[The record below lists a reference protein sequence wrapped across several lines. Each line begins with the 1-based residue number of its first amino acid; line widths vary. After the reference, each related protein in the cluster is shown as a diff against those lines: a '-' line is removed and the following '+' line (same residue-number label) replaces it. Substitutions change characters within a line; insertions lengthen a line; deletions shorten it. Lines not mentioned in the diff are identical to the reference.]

1 MQIDQQRTGGPGMS
15 RFDGRVIVV
24 TGGSRGV
31 GRGLALRLAA
41 QGASVAVNYR
51 RDEEAAA
58 EVVDQ
63 IRHAGGSAAAY
74 LAAIDDTEAVLQ
86 MVDAVRKDLGP
97 VSGVISNAG
106 TASKGRT
113 VADSTMEDFQRQLD
127 VHALGPINL
136 IRAVLPDLRAAVRG
150 DIVMISSNTV
160 CAAPP
165 SAAPY
170 TMAKAAME
178 TTVLT
183 IAREEREN
191 GIHANIVAPGLVMTE
206 MGRRLVQA
214 TSNGTIDDLDSTA
227 PFGRVCR
234 PEDVANMVSFL
245 MSDEAGYITGQRI
258 MVDGGGP
265 APKIY

>member
-1 MQIDQQRTGGPGMS
+1 MS
-15 RFDGRVIVV
+15 NFDGRVIVV

-31 GRGLALRLAA
+31 GRGIALRLAA
-41 QGASVAVNYR
+41 QGASVAINYR
-51 RDEEAAA
+51 RDGDAAA
-58 EVVDQ
+58 EVVHQ
-63 IRHAGGSAAAY
+63 IKQSGGSAAAY
-74 LAAIDDTEAVLQ
+74 LAPIDDSAAVLQ
-86 MVDAVRKDLGP
+86 MVDAIREELGP
-97 VSGVISNAG
+97 VSGVVSNAG
-106 TASKGRT
+106 SASKGRI
-113 VADSTMEDFQRQLD
+113 VADSPIDDFQRQLD
-127 VHALGPINL
+127 VHALGPIAL
-136 IRAVLPDLRAAVRG
+136 IRAVLPDLRTAVRG
-150 DIVMISSNTV
+150 DVVMISSNTV
-160 CAAPP
+160 STAPP
-165 SAAPY
+165 SGAPY

-214 TSNGTIDDLDSTA
+214 TSDGTIEDLETTA

-234 PEDVANMVSFL
+234 PEDVANTVSFL

-265 APKIY
+265 APTIY